1 VAVRES
7 AACPQCRC
15 AIRQAMIFF
24 SHQFVVFTAL
34 FFIVYWAVPVALV
47 RRLLLLL
54 ASITFQIHFSGP
66 AGVMPI
72 IILAIGTYFAAL
84 SRNRLLCAL
93 WIVVCALALIF
104 YKYTYFVFQGIIGA
118 AFPELAKSGE
128 DAVASVLPLLP
139 PLGISFFVF
148 EFVHYLIE
156 IRRGH
161 RPIRSPLSFALFTSF
176 WPSLVAGPIK
186 RYRQYVVSLSYGAR
200 NVSSDD
206 VLAGMIRLAIGIC
219 KKFFGD
225 ILTSWI
231 QTQQASFDVQPL
243 SMRWVIVVAIGF
255 RILLDFS
262 GYSDMAI
269 GFARMMGIR
278 LPENFN
284 WPYLAHSISDFWRR
298 WHISLSTWIRDY
310 IYIPLGGSRHGLVR
324 RSLNGFTAMALCG
337 LWHGAAWNFALWGIY
352 HGLGLAIAGSLPIP
366 RFLSQDVRFDISSF
380 DQAVTTGT
388 LLAWRGMSWV
398 ITMVFVQIGWLLF
411 FYPVDQ
417 AAHMTLR
424 LFSY

>member
-1 VAVRES
+1 
-7 AACPQCRC
+7 
-15 AIRQAMIFF
+15 MIFF
-24 SHQFVVFTAL
+24 SHQFAVFTAL
-34 FFIVYWAVPVALV
+34 FFIAYWSVPAVLA

-72 IILAIGTYFAAL
+72 IVLAIGTYLAAL
-84 SRNRLLCAL
+84 SRNRLLCAI
-93 WIVVCALALIF
+93 WIAVCALALIF
-104 YKYTYFVFQGIIGA
+104 YKYTHFLFQGIIGV
-118 AFPELAKSGE
+118 AFPDFAKSGE
-128 DAVASVLPLLP
+128 AAMANIVPLLP
-139 PLGISFFVF
+139 PLGVSFFIF
-148 EFVHYLIE
+148 EFVHYLME

-161 RPIRSPLSFALFTSF
+161 RPIRSPLTFALFTSF

-206 VLAGMIRLAIGIC
+206 VIAGMVRLAIGIC
-219 KKFFGD
+219 KKFVGD
-225 ILTSWI
+225 ILTGWI
-231 QTQQASFDVQPL
+231 QTQQVAFDTLPL
-243 SMRWVIVVAIGF
+243 SMRWSILLAIAF

-284 WPYLAHSISDFWRR
+284 WPYIAYSITDFWRR

-324 RSLNGFTAMALCG
+324 KSLNGFIAMALCG

-352 HGLGLAIAGSLPIP
+352 HGVGLALAGAIPLPRILVERP
-366 RFLSQDVRFDISSF
+366 RGKD
-380 DQAVTTGT
+380 TTSGRALGASAW
-388 LLAWRGMSWV
+388 LLWRGLSWAA
-398 ITMVFVQIGWLLF
+398 TMLFVMIGWMLF

-417 AAHMTLR
+417 AFHMTLR
-424 LFSY
+424 LFSQ

>member
-1 VAVRES
+1 
-7 AACPQCRC
+7 
-15 AIRQAMIFF
+15 
-24 SHQFVVFTAL
+24 
-34 FFIVYWAVPVALV
+34 
-47 RRLLLLL
+47 
-54 ASITFQIHFSGP
+54 
-66 AGVMPI
+66 MP
-72 IILAIGTYFAAL
+72 
-84 SRNRLLCAL
+84 
-93 WIVVCALALIF
+93 
-104 YKYTYFVFQGIIGA
+104 GA

-186 RYRQYVVSLSYGAR
+186 RYRQYVVSLSHGAR

-206 VLAGMIRLAIGIC
+206 VLAGMLRLAIGIC
-219 KKFFGD
+219 KKFLGD
-225 ILTSWI
+225 VLTGWI
-231 QTQQASFDVQPL
+231 QTQQASFDAQPL
-243 SMRWVIVVAIGF
+243 STRWIIVVAIGF

-310 IYIPLGGSRHGLVR
+310 IYIRDVVGGYLRLAEAMDNPEVVGRAYNFSVEQPLSVLQLTTMILNVMGREDLQPVILNEARAEIQEQQLSAARAR
-324 RSLNGFTAMALCG
+324 REL
-337 LWHGAAWNFALWGIY
+337 AWTPQHTLQ
-352 HGLGLAIAGSLPIP
+352 GSLAETVLWY
-366 RFLSQDVRFDISSF
+366 RDYFL
-380 DQAVTTGT
+380 
-388 LLAWRGMSWV
+388 
-398 ITMVFVQIGWLLF
+398 
-411 FYPVDQ
+411 
-417 AAHMTLR
+417 AHA
-424 LFSY
+424 